1 MDDLYCMHL
10 LGLPCHC
17 PCWQLTH
24 YFPGYNCLQVGLTVL
39 NEQMIEMMLAT
50 FVYPLLLQPLLLYH
64 QRLAPLLDSYG
75 SQTSHDHPFQ
85 RFGDFEGVEHNLST
99 VAGPAKA
106 ALFTLAS
113 VFQFLTNHS
122 LLRLLFTALFHPLSP
137 DSTSAPTVRSALEE
151 ATIGADGKATLR
163 VDEEHSRVGLIP
175 NARTTYAF
183 GKHSNTPR
191 KDASDGQED
200 AVECVFVLSPALA
213 EVLEFDGRDVALLAK
228 SRPNPY
234 RRALLRLLNI
244 PHEITG
250 IRELSVCT
258 MDAALSIFDGKF
270 LADILFGTDLKKF
283 ADDMPADER
292 NLDSAYA
299 HDDDDRGMGGPSVSN
314 LQISSSHL
322 KGGSVGSD
330 LTGEIINALCASI
343 VYANKTT
350 TGPWKLDYDDVASH
364 ALLCCIRKNGRAM
377 FTASKSIE
385 HCRRQTAAFVVDKTD
400 NLHSPMGGS
409 ALSPK
414 GSPGVNAP
422 DYDEQMVGAIMNM
435 FFLDNSD
442 SPEITPLVEEFL
454 RLKLLAGEGEVKRTE
469 CSLAIASQTDFDAM
483 GNRIGKYLL
492 DDLEPNVVSIDNA
505 ELQLT
510 RTSAR
515 SLLKLDALLVLSRDL
530 AATDG
535 IAFKDT
541 SCFAGIAISPDGV
554 ITDMKGAGIREL
566 SRQIVCPIS
575 PEMNDALFAKI
586 HEEEEESGEPVQGSV
601 IPLAGSPAI
610 PCVCETPASAAHLFT
625 SEDSGVVAEGVTWQS
640 LYLVFLRGYLV
651 FAQPVEGRAGGD
663 GRVIAVCPLERL
675 DVERDNASPTSN
687 GSPAR
692 RLLLF
697 HKGFNQTPP
706 SLFLF
711 DELPTQEEY
720 GPFFR
725 NQSFKSGVDVW
736 FEHHK
741 AADHAYNALVTEVFK
756 VKAARGRHVQEYLST
771 NVH

>member
-1 MDDLYCMHL
+1 
-10 LGLPCHC
+10 
-17 PCWQLTH
+17 
-24 YFPGYNCLQVGLTVL
+24 
-39 NEQMIEMMLAT
+39 MIEMMLAT
-50 FVYPLLLQPLLLYH
+50 FVYPMLLQPLLLYH

-85 RFGDFEGVEHNLST
+85 RFGDFEGVEHNLSA

-163 VDEEHSRVGLIP
+163 VDEEYSRVGLIP

-200 AVECVFVLSPALA
+200 ADECVFVLSPALA
-213 EVLEFDGRDVALLAK
+213 EVLEFDGQDLALLAK

-234 RRALLRLLNI
+234 RRALLRFLDI

-270 LADILFGTDLKKF
+270 LADVLFGTDLKTF

-299 HDDDDRGMGGPSVSN
+299 HDDDDRGMGGPSVSD
-314 LQISSSHL
+314 LQKSSSHL

-350 TGPWKLDYDDVASH
+350 TGPWKLDYDDVAAH

-377 FTASKSIE
+377 LTASKSIG
-385 HCRRQTAAFVVDKTD
+385 HCRRQTAGFVVDKPD
-400 NLHSPMGGS
+400 NIHSPMGGS

-414 GSPGVNAP
+414 GSPGVNAA

-442 SPEITPLVEEFL
+442 SPEVAPLVEEFL
-454 RLKLLAGEGEVKRTE
+454 RLKLLAGEEKRTE
-469 CSLAIASQTDFDAM
+469 CSLAIASQNDFDAM
-483 GNRIGKYLL
+483 GNRIGKSLL

-510 RTSAR
+510 RISTR

-535 IAFKDT
+535 VAFKDT

-586 HEEEEESGEPVQGSV
+586 HEDLESGEPVQGSI
-601 IPLAGSPAI
+601 IPLVGSPAI
-610 PCVCETPASAAHLFT
+610 PCVCETPACAAHLFA
-625 SEDSGVVAEGVTWQS
+625 SEDSGIVAEGVTWQS

-687 GSPAR
+687 ASPAR
-692 RLLLF
+692 RLLLS
-697 HKGFNQTPP
+697 HKGFDQTPP
-706 SLFLF
+706 ALFLF

-741 AADHAYNALVTEVFK
+741 AADHAYNALVSEIFK
-756 VKAARGRHVQEYLST
+756 VKAARGRHVQEYLSP

>member
-1 MDDLYCMHL
+1 
-10 LGLPCHC
+10 
-17 PCWQLTH
+17 
-24 YFPGYNCLQVGLTVL
+24 
-39 NEQMIEMMLAT
+39 MIEMMLAT
-50 FVYPLLLQPLLLYH
+50 FVYPLLLQPLLLYN
-64 QRLAPLLDSYG
+64 QRLTPLLDTYG
-75 SQTSHDHPFQ
+75 SQTAHDHPFQ
-85 RFGDFEGVEHNLST
+85 RFGDFEGVEHNLSA

-151 ATIGADGKATLR
+151 ATVGADGKAKLR
-163 VDEEHSRVGLIP
+163 LDDKHSHVGLIP

-183 GKHSNTPR
+183 GKHSKTQR
-191 KDASDGQED
+191 KDASDGRED
-200 AVECVFVLSPALA
+200 ADECVFVLSPALA
-213 EVLEFDGRDVALLAK
+213 EVLEFVGQDVALLAK

-234 RRALLRLLNI
+234 RRALLRFLDL

-270 LADILFGTDLKKF
+270 LADILFGSDLKTF
-283 ADDMPADER
+283 ANDMPADER

-299 HDDDDRGMGGPSVSN
+299 HSDDDRGMGGPAVYDSR
-314 LQISSSHL
+314 QGSSHF
-322 KGGSVGSD
+322 KGGTVGAD
-330 LTGEIINALCASI
+330 LTGEIINALCASM
-343 VYANKTT
+343 VYANQTT
-350 TGPWKLDYDDVASH
+350 TSGPWKLDYDDVAAH
-364 ALLCCIRKNGRAM
+364 ALLCSIRKNERAM
-377 FTASKSIE
+377 LNASKSIE
-385 HCRRQTAAFVVDKTD
+385 LCRRQTAAFIVDKPDTI
-400 NLHSPMGGS
+400 HSPMGGM

-414 GSPGVNAP
+414 GSPSINDP

-442 SPEITPLVEEFL
+442 SPEITPVVEEFL
-454 RLKLLAGEGEVKRTE
+454 RLKLLADEEKRIE
-469 CSLAIASQTDFDAM
+469 CSLAIASQNDFDAM
-483 GNRIGKYLL
+483 CNRIGKSLL
-492 DDLEPNVVSIDNA
+492 DDLEPNLLSIDSA

-515 SLLKLDALLVLSRDL
+515 SLLKLDALLDLSRDL
-530 AATDG
+530 AG
-535 IAFKDT
+535 KGGVAFKDT
-541 SCFAGIAISPDGV
+541 SFAGIAISPDGV

-566 SRQIVCPIS
+566 SLQIVCPIS
-575 PEMNDALFAKI
+575 PDMNDALFANM
-586 HEEEEESGEPVQGSV
+586 HEDGASEVPVQGSI

-610 PCVCETPASAAHLFT
+610 PCVCETPASAAHLFA
-625 SEDSGVVAEGVTWQS
+625 SEDSRVVAEGVTWQS
-640 LYLVFLRGYLV
+640 LYLVLVRGYLI
-651 FAQPVEGRAGGD
+651 FAQPVQGRAGGD
-663 GRVIAVCPLERL
+663 GRVIAVCSLEHL
-675 DVERDNASPTSN
+675 DVAHDNASPTSN

-692 RLLLF
+692 RLLLC

-706 SLFLF
+706 ALFMF

-720 GPFFR
+720 GPFLR

-741 AADHAYNALVTEVFK
+741 AADHAYNVLLTEIFK
-756 VKAARGRHVQEYLST
+756 TKAERGRRVQEYLSP
-771 NVH
+771 HF